1 MIIIKYLIFLFLS
14 LFLLSNAQAFMDKD
28 NKGAQSTG
36 RDDLSF
42 LSAKNSNYKK
52 GIDALK
58 RASKFEKKSKLKKAN
73 NYFEKALKY
82 FVLAH
87 REYPDNID
95 ILNYLGFTYY
105 KVGDLV
111 MSEIYYQEGLAID
124 PKNNFTNQK
133 LGEIYF
139 NTQRINL
146 ANERLEFLSL
156 CGCQEYL
163 NLKSIMGKN

>member
-1 MIIIKYLIFLFLS
+1 MKIFKILFVTFVLISLS
-14 LFLLSNAQAFMDKD
+14 SEKSYSAEKD
-28 NKGAQSTG
+28 NTFDGEGG
-36 RDDLSF
+36 REDLSF
-42 LSAKNSNYKK
+42 LNVKNSNYKK

-58 RASKFEKKSKLKKAN
+58 RASKFEKKNKLKKAN

-87 REYPDNID
+87 RESPDNID
-95 ILNYLGFTYY
+95 ILNYLGLTYY
-105 KVGDLV
+105 KAGDLV
-111 MSEIYYQEGLAID
+111 MSEIYYQEGLVID

-133 LGEIYF
+133 LGELYF
-139 NTQRINL
+139 NTKRMNL
-146 ANERLEFLSL
+146 ANERLDLLSL

>member
-1 MIIIKYLIFLFLS
+1 MKIFKVLFVTFILISLS
-14 LFLLSNAQAFMDKD
+14 LEKSYSAEKNETFD
-28 NKGAQSTG
+28 GEGG
-36 RDDLSF
+36 REDLSF
-42 LSAKNSNYKK
+42 LNVKNSNYKK

-58 RASKFEKKSKLKKAN
+58 RASKFEKKSKHKKAN

-139 NTQRINL
+139 NTQRVNL